1 MNTLRQEVDSGNEKM
16 AEIEKSVND
25 VDIENQRRIDVVKD
39 QVEIER
45 LVGELVS
52 WVAEEKQIEKFG
64 QLDSVGQRANADSKE
79 VEAKAE
85 AALEAAKKLEE

>member
-1 MNTLRQEVDSGNEKM
+1 M

-25 VDIENQRRIDVVKD
+25 VDIENQRRIDVVRD

-52 WVAEEKQIEKFG
+52 WVAEEK
-64 QLDSVGQRANADSKE
+64 
-79 VEAKAE
+79 
-85 AALEAAKKLEE
+85 